1 MFNIK
6 IMYKLKKIIKLIY
19 DILPFKKELFLLCKL
34 VCKPPKY
41 VYEHLHFKGVF
52 NISIEGKKV
61 KMNHFG
67 YQLENEIF
75 WSGIKGDREKVSM
88 SLWIDLCKKSNS
100 IMDIGS
106 NTGIYALIAKTI
118 NPGAKVYAFEPVKRV
133 YDKLKSNVELNK
145 YDIVCEQTAV
155 SSYCGKGV
163 IYDQDTE
170 HIYTV
175 CVNKNIMPSTVNV
188 IKTEINTISLE
199 AYIKNKN
206 IPKVDLIKIDVE
218 THEAEVLKG
227 MGDYLGQMHP
237 VMLMEVLNDEVGEKI
252 EEILNGKQ
260 YLYFNID
267 EKTAP
272 SMVEH
277 ITKSK
282 DYNYLICSREVAQ
295 RLRLI

>member
-1 MFNIK
+1 MHR
-6 IMYKLKKIIKLIY
+6 LKKIVKLIY
-19 DILPFKKELFLLCKL
+19 GILPFKKELFLLCKS
-34 VCKPPKY
+34 VCRPPKY
-41 VYEHLHFKGVF
+41 IYEHLYFKGVF
-52 NISIEGKKV
+52 NINIEGKKV

-75 WSGIKGDREKVSM
+75 WSGIKGEWEKESI
-88 SLWIDLCKKSNS
+88 SLWIDLCKISNN
-100 IMDIGS
+100 IMDIGA

-118 NPGAKVYAFEPVKRV
+118 NPAAKVYAFEPVKRV
-133 YDKLKSNVELNK
+133 YDKLKSNVGLNK

-163 IYDQDTE
+163 IYDQDIE
-170 HIYTV
+170 HIYAV
-175 CVNKNIMPSTVNV
+175 CVNKNIMPSTVDV
-188 IKTEINTISLE
+188 IKAEIDTITLE
-199 AYIKNKN
+199 EYVKNKN

-237 VMLMEVLNDEVGEKI
+237 AMLMEVLNDEVGEKI
-252 EEILNGKQ
+252 EEVLNGKK

-272 SMVEH
+272 LRVEH

-282 DYNYLICSREVAQ
+282 GYNYLICNREVAQ
-295 RLRLI
+295 KLRLI